1 MRCPVCGNGDRRP
14 ARRPYVA
21 QKGSRV
27 AVVTDVPVEE
37 CPACGEIWFAEQVA
51 LTLDGL
57 LTEMLTTETVAIRPY
72 PDAASSA
79 A

>member
-1 MRCPVCGNGDRRP
+1 MRCDTCNSGERRP
-14 ARRPYVA
+14 GRKPYVA

-37 CPACGEIWFAEQVA
+37 CPACGEIWLDEQVA
-51 LTLDGL
+51 LRLDTIL
-57 LTEMLTTETVAIRPY
+57 NEMLATETVAIRPY
-72 PDAASSA
+72 SEAAPSA